1 MINQKNIDVN
11 KRRIVLVFFGLLISF
26 IKNNNYTQSGGKHE
40 SLNSCD
46 NITPLKTKNKR
57 FEGMFKI
64 LYIIKYLWNCQGY
77 LDIFKLKTFSNIFKN
92 LTIKDLL
99 TSLLPNIF
107 YLLRFFGIIVLT
119 LFLLVF
125 AIFAALFDFR
135 LSQINERKLI
145 NFLLTIWKIF
155 TLSWIVNA
163 IMMAIYIYNYRILKK
178 ENKSTTFLNNVIGYG
193 GLDEFIEEGFSN
205 NFLMVLMTFIYAFY
219 YNIVGLSTVGFG
231 DIHPKGFL
239 PRVILIYYALFLIT
253 GMSAGFYNIS
263 EDT

>member
-1 MINQKNIDVN
+1 MNTLKNIEVN
-11 KRRIVLVFFGLLISF
+11 KRRIVLVFFGILISF
-26 IKNNNYTQSGGKHE
+26 IKNKNYSQSGGKYE

-46 NITPLKTKNKR
+46 NIQPLKTKNRR

-64 LYIIKYLWNCQGY
+64 LSIIKYLWNCQGY
-77 LDIFKLKTFSNIFKN
+77 LDIFKPKTFSNLFKN
-92 LTIKDLL
+92 LNIKDLL
-99 TSLLPNIF
+99 INLLPNIF

-119 LFLLVF
+119 LFLIVF
-125 AIFAALFDFR
+125 ALFAALFDFR
-135 LSQINERKLI
+135 LSQIDERKFI

-155 TLSWIVNA
+155 TLSWILNA
-163 IMMAIYIYNYRILKK
+163 IMMAIYIYNYRNLKK
-178 ENKSTTFLNNVIGYG
+178 QNKSTAFLNNIIGYG

-205 NFLMVLMTFIYAFY
+205 NFSMVLMTFIYAFY

-231 DIHPKGFL
+231 DIYPKGFL

-253 GMSAGFYNIS
+253 GMSAGFYNVS